1 MQNLQNFLTNQT
13 KEMTPINQ
21 LSNVPGTSKKNNSE
35 NYECNLCQDA
45 KFVRVNL
52 PIDDTEFGKAVPCEC
67 STNQTDEE
75 AVLKLLEF
83 SRINNLDALDFQTIR
98 KDNLLPKVQSEVL
111 IKDIEK
117 FMSNNQAFLL
127 IQGSSGSGKTI
138 FSSAIANEF
147 IAMKTPVLFYSS
159 NELFEE
165 MFVSID
171 KDKEKYNNYLNKL
184 KNVNVLII
192 DDLVLD
198 HVSKWAMEQFAQVII
213 YRFDHN
219 MKTIIN
225 YINLASDLDERIFT
239 RFQDEEKSD
248 RMKLDNLSVE
258 HFSSIGAM
266 TQKQIQE
273 YKFDNFNPIGHGLN
287 GEAKNN
293 LNDALNLSKSWAENP
308 EGWLVFIG
316 KPGCG
321 KTHLAAAIC
330 NHLIKNNQVVCF
342 AGVPDLLDELRSSY
356 SDKNDNNFDHSFK
369 KIMNANLLV
378 LDDLG
383 AHQISPWVEEKLYQ
397 LFNFRYIRKLPTV
410 ITRNSDNVDL
420 DIRIKSRL
428 SDLKLA
434 TNFEIIAPDYR
445 IGSTK

>member
-1 MQNLQNFLTNQT
+1 MQNLQGFLVNQAKQT
-13 KEMTPINQ
+13 IPINQ
-21 LSNVPGTSKKNNSE
+21 SSSDPGKNDKSNLKNYNCS
-35 NYECNLCQDA
+35 LCQDA
-45 KFVRVNL
+45 KFVRISL
-52 PIDDTEFGKAVPCEC
+52 PIDDAEFGKAVPCEC
-67 STNQTDEE
+67 SINETHEQT
-75 AVLKLLEF
+75 VSKLLEF
-83 SRINNLDALDFQTIR
+83 SRINNLDNLDFETIIR
-98 KDNLLPKVQSEVL
+98 NQLLTSMHSKSL
-111 IKDIEK
+111 INEAET
-117 FMSNNQAFLL
+117 FMSNSKSFLL

-138 FSSAIANEF
+138 FSSAIVNEY
-147 IAMKTPVLFYSS
+147 ISKKTPVLFYNS

-165 MFVSID
+165 MFALID
-171 KDKEKYNNYLNKL
+171 KDKDHYNNFFNKL
-184 KNVNVLII
+184 KNIKVLVI
-192 DDLVLD
+192 DDLVLE
-198 HVSKWAMEQFAQVII
+198 HVSKWAMEKFLQIVI
-213 YRFDHN
+213 YRFDHD
-219 MKTIIN
+219 MKTVIN
-225 YINLASDLDERIFT
+225 YINLPDDLDERALT
-239 RFQDEEKSD
+239 RFQDENKSD
-248 RMKLDNLSVE
+248 LIILDSETIEN
-258 HFSSIGAM
+258 FSSIGAM
-266 TQKQIQE
+266 TLQQIQE
-273 YKFDNFNPIGHGLN
+273 YKFNNFNPIGHGLN

-330 NHLIKNNQVVCF
+330 NHLIENNKIVCF

-356 SDKNDNNFDHSFK
+356 SEKNDNNFDNVFK

-397 LFNFRYIRKLPTV
+397 LFNFRYIRKLPTIV
-410 ITRNSDNVDL
+410 TRNSDNVDL

-434 TNFEIIAPDYR
+434 TNFEMLAPDYR

>member
-1 MQNLQNFLTNQT
+1 MNSQNQNTEN
-13 KEMTPINQ
+13 
-21 LSNVPGTSKKNNSE
+21 SNIVVP
-35 NYECNLCQDA
+35 
-45 KFVRVNL
+45 
-52 PIDDTEFGKAVPCEC
+52 
-67 STNQTDEE
+67 
-75 AVLKLLEF
+75 
-83 SRINNLDALDFQTIR
+83 AL
-98 KDNLLPKVQSEVL
+98 
-111 IKDIEK
+111 
-117 FMSNNQAFLL
+117 M
-127 IQGSSGSGKTI
+127 
-138 FSSAIANEF
+138 
-147 IAMKTPVLFYSS
+147 
-159 NELFEE
+159 
-165 MFVSID
+165 
-171 KDKEKYNNYLNKL
+171 
-184 KNVNVLII
+184 
-192 DDLVLD
+192 LD